1 MTDLNHYFQNNPG
14 RLIHKWLHYF
24 PIYEHHFARF
34 RNQPITLLE
43 FGVFHGGSLQMWKH
57 YFGPQAKI
65 IGVDINPECK
75 AFEEEQIEIIIG
87 DQENRQ
93 FLADLGAAIPPIDI
107 LIDDGGHRM
116 NQQITTFEE
125 MYGKITAQGV
135 YLCEDTMTS
144 YWSRHGGGYRN
155 PNSFIEYSKNLI
167 DLLHAW
173 HSKDQES
180 FNCTP
185 FTQMTD
191 SIHFY
196 NSVVA
201 IEKSPQQKPSHQ
213 KTGTPS
219 FFNQPPC

>member
-1 MTDLNHYFQNNPG
+1 MSDLYHYFQNNPG
-14 RLIHKWLHYF
+14 RLIHKWVHYF
-24 PIYEHHFARF
+24 PIYERHFARF
-34 RNQPITLLE
+34 RNQPVTLLE

-57 YFGPQAKI
+57 YLGPQAKI
-65 IGVDINPECK
+65 IGVDIDPQCK
-75 AFEEEQIEIIIG
+75 ALEEKQIDIIIG
-87 DQENRQ
+87 DQDNRQ
-93 FLADLGAAIPPIDI
+93 FLADLGSSIASIDI

-116 NQQITTFEE
+116 SQQIATFEE
-125 MYGKITAQGV
+125 LYSNIAANGV

-144 YWSRHGGGYRN
+144 YWNRHGGGYRN
-155 PNSFIEYSKNLI
+155 PNSFIEYSKNLV

-180 FNCTP
+180 FNLTP

-201 IEKSPQQKPSHQ
+201 IEKAPQQQPSHQ
-213 KTGTPS
+213 KTGSPS
-219 FFNQPPC
+219 FVP